1 MLRIWQSCVRI
12 DKHIIVIS
20 LGASMCLSEVANMGA
35 VQSERKVCQNAFG
48 KDEVNVDCGP
58 LEISVNL

>member
-1 MLRIWQSCVRI
+1 
-12 DKHIIVIS
+12 
-20 LGASMCLSEVANMGA
+20 MCLSEVANMGA